1 MTNTDKNGKPLTEH
15 ADMFGA
21 ILEVT
26 GWRVPAV
33 PAGRVGKL
41 ATALL
46 ASGATAAD
54 IRERFGTADPGNGWW
69 WRRDTW
75 QGRAGNDPGERDLR
89 ENCGRWEKPVAVALP
104 APRPAGFDAL
114 AEWYERQKQDA
125 DA

>member
-1 MTNTDKNGKPLTEH
+1 MTPH

-21 ILEVT
+21 ILDVT

-46 ASGATAAD
+46 ASGASAAD
-54 IRERFGTADPGNGWW
+54 IRERFGTVDPGNGWW

-75 QGRAGNDPGERDLR
+75 QGRAGNDPNEKDLR
-89 ENCGRWEKPVAVALP
+89 ENCGRWTRAIAVA
-104 APRPAGFDAL
+104 APSKYAGMLAAL
-114 AEWYERQKQDA
+114 DSLEG
-125 DA
+125 

>member
-1 MTNTDKNGKPLTEH
+1 MTTPH

-46 ASGATAAD
+46 ASGATPSD
-54 IRERFGTADPGNGWW
+54 IRERFGTVDPGNGWW

-75 QGRAGNDPGERDLR
+75 QGQKGNDPNERDLR
-89 ENCGRWEKPVAVALP
+89 ENCGRWTRAIAVAVTVKQQA
-104 APRPAGFDAL
+104 PAGWAAL
-114 AEWYERQKQDA
+114 DEVRRMRAEAQHGIAGTD
-125 DA
+125 